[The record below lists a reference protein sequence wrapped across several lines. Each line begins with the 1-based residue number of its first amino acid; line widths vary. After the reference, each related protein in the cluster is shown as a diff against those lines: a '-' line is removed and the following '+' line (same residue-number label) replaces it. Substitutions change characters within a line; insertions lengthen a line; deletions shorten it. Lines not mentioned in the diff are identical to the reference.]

1 MKVKKVAARNTS
13 KPEKVPAK
21 VTLDVTSREV
31 AKGLTAKAISK
42 SVKSDLKLLRKF
54 SLSS

>member
-1 MKVKKVAARNTS
+1 MKAKKMAGRNS
-13 KPEKVPAK
+13 VNLEKVPAK

-31 AKGLTAKAISK
+31 AKGLTAKEITK